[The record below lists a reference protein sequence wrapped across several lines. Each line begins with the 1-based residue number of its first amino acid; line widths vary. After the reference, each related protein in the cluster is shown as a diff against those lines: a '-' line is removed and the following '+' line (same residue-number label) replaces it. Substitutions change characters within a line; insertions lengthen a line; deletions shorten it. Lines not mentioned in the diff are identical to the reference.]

1 MELIC
6 VNKYSTNR
14 HNIADESNTIA
25 SSSSSNNKDICTGG
39 GSSGSGIN
47 ITYRFN
53 QETTSLYN
61 DSNLSHSK
69 TNPVVKKIKLIRKL
83 INVRERICK

>member
-1 MELIC
+1 M
-6 VNKYSTNR
+6 
-14 HNIADESNTIA
+14 ADESNTIT
-25 SSSSSNNKDICTGG
+25 SSSSSNNKDISTGG

-47 ITYRFN
+47 STYSFN
-53 QETTSLYN
+53 QEATSLYN

-83 INVRERICK
+83 INVRKSIYK